1 MQGVMV
7 GDLVA
12 VRFPR
17 TDQQPGKP
25 RPALVLADVS
35 APGMDDWIACQITTN
50 RRPGDILI
58 ALSDVLDGSLRRD
71 SWARPGRLLT
81 LESGQFTQT
90 IGRLTDAK
98 LAEVLA
104 AVRALF

>member
-1 MQGVMV
+1 MV
-7 GDLVA
+7 GDIVA
-12 VRFPR
+12 VRFRR

-35 APGMDDWIACQITTN
+35 APGMDDWIVCQIASKW
-50 RRPGDILI
+50 RSGDILI
-58 ALSDVLDGSLRRD
+58 ALSDVRDGVLLHD
-71 SWARPGRLLT
+71 SWARPGRLQT
-81 LESGQFTQT
+81 LESSQFTQV

-104 AVRALF
+104 AVRGLF